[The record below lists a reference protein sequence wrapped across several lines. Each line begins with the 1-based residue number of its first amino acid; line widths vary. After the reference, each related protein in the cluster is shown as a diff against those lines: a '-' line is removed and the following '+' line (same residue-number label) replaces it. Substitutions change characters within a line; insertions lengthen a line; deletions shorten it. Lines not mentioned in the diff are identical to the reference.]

1 LKKEEIENM
10 FQEGSWP
17 ILVIMGVFF
26 ILMIV
31 MTIVPQR
38 KQKKK
43 MAEMLSS
50 LAVGDKIMTIGGFV
64 GTIDSIQADSDR
76 FLINIGT
83 QEEPVKVTVIKNAI
97 RTKLDN

>member
-1 LKKEEIENM
+1 MEK
-10 FQEGSWP
+10 GSWP

-26 ILMIV
+26 VLMIV

-50 LAVGDKIMTIGGFV
+50 IQVGDKIMTIGGFV
-64 GTIDSIQADSDR
+64 GTIVSYDAENDR
-76 FLINIGT
+76 YVMNVGT
-83 QEEPVKVTVIKNAI
+83 EEQPSLVTIIKNAV
-97 RTKLDN
+97 RSKLDK